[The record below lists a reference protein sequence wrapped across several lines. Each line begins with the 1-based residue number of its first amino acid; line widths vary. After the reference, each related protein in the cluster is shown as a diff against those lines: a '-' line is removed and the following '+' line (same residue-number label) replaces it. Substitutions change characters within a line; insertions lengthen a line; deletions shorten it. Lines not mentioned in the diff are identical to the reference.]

1 MQQLMEKQTLLGDQ
15 IQDILALAQH
25 KRKVFNMGYFSN
37 FAIDEDICHH
47 DVCITSP
54 EQQLLWRLDDLRD
67 RLDELKIS
75 GALYGGMCCYTE
87 SELRYA
93 PTGYFNTLYDVETAI
108 ELAVED
114 LRNKYGIEVSKDTS
128 LQEIVIFSPYCVLS
142 NICNSR

>member
-1 MQQLMEKQTLLGDQ
+1 
-15 IQDILALAQH
+15 
-25 KRKVFNMGYFSN
+25 MGYFSN
-37 FAIDEDICHH
+37 FTIDEDICHH
-47 DVCITSP
+47 DVSITSP

-87 SELRYA
+87 SDLRYA

-114 LRNKYGIEVSKDTS
+114 LRNKYGIEATS
-128 LQEIVIFSPYCVLS
+128 LLEIVIFSPYCVLP
-142 NICNSR
+142 NICNSW